1 MLYNFPNKYPI
12 PDKFPQILHDYVRE
26 VIRNQPKDILDFS
39 IKYFY
44 SIENKMLRNQSSLT
58 NKRSTINT
66 ELNINLD
73 ETNQDANAQSNTIQ
87 FKDNIYTSRINEM
100 EKEES
105 KINNSNES
113 VEEDNDDNNENVIIE
128 PELIVPISKEME
140 ELIKKRE
147 EEEEKEQ
154 NNTSRYEKRPPS
166 VISGISDNNSQKQ
179 DVKDFVSDLFND
191 NE

>member
-12 PDKFPQILHDYVRE
+12 PEKFPQILHDYVKE
-26 VIRNQPKDILDFS
+26 VMRNQPKDILDFS

-87 FKDNIYTSRINEM
+87 FKDNIYSSRINEM

-105 KINNSNES
+105 KINNSNGS
-113 VEEDNDDNNENVIIE
+113 VGDNDDNNENLIME

>member
-12 PDKFPQILHDYVRE
+12 PDKFPQILHDYVKE
-26 VIRNQPKDILDFS
+26 VMRNQPKDILDFS

-113 VEEDNDDNNENVIIE
+113 VEEDNDDNNENVIME

>member
-12 PDKFPQILHDYVRE
+12 PEKFPQILHDYVKE
-26 VIRNQPKDILDFS
+26 VMRNQPKDILDFS

-113 VEEDNDDNNENVIIE
+113 VEEDNDDNNENVIME

-147 EEEEKEQ
+147 EEEKEQ
-154 NNTSRYEKRPPS
+154 NNISRYEKRPPS